1 MNPAKLRRP
10 ARRRSQNSLFRRLG
24 ASYLKQYFHDGR
36 PMSEP
41 QGRRSNVNGRPSI
54 NGHAGK
60 IQSVGNES
68 KIQLDVAKLHSLP
81 SEQQDLYLFTFAI
94 DLEKYI
100 GSLELDELNAQ
111 QEFLN
116 KEILQVI
123 NLSSPTPSKAVRNQL
138 GRSYVHI
145 LGKGSRKILFETVNK
160 LVGIINTGKGEKDI
174 HNKHAAAYCLGDVYK
189 AAGDSAINLSSLACS
204 SLLRLSKQAQNHAG
218 LRAAILKAV
227 GKVVESIQGSI
238 EESVARDIWK
248 QALKGAA
255 SDKAALV
262 QARACGC
269 LEQLTRNTN
278 YFESVSDF
286 DTLKSAI
293 WKTAETPAA
302 PARHAAASCLATMLV
317 KSYAEGTSNSQFPK
331 VRKPKKANKSQP
343 SGIEEAGEE
352 VSRPGTPTNNKKAAL
367 KLELSLIDIL
377 RQLSTHYL
385 RPTTTNRVR
394 GCIAQCYIKVFLGL
408 SPSIVEAAY
417 SKILDHLL
425 TDLLSNPLVTF
436 DRRRLL
442 LTRKFVQRILSGCIG
457 AKILGEAGRLSTAKV
472 IANEILKNYP
482 QALKETPEPSK
493 HALVAAV
500 DALTDLITSLG
511 SAYRPAAEGSREAL
525 LQVLQHPSYTV
536 QIHAAYCLKAFVLVC
551 PQQLL
556 SCASICMNTVNR
568 ELGLLSGARN
578 SPRRCI
584 GYANGLAAV
593 LSVSPSQ
600 PLYSSLEICS
610 RVLSTAIDLLKSSI
624 KADIRVAGI
633 QVQVAWIMI
642 GGLMALGPMF
652 VKIHLPQFL
661 LLWRN
666 ALPKPLTRE
675 NTAQRDPAEISY
687 LTHVRECTLGSI
699 LLFLEFNGR
708 LITTDVAKRVA
719 NMLQNTVEYLDNLPR
734 KMQSDDTLQRV
745 VSSLTTKELILMVR
759 RRVLQC
765 YARLICFSPHAS
777 GEVLTQSNLLT
788 SAVSLFADPDA
799 HMPGTLGSSIANT
812 TFENIW
818 EVGDN
823 SAFGITGLVRGSTIL
838 PLPGETGAP
847 NSQHK
852 SPYRDEISL
861 IDEALAS
868 PISGAQEHD
877 SVYLHTNQKGDDSNL
892 PDPPATEVINSA
904 IALFATALPLQSP
917 RVQEGVLEQLAT
929 FMASAANQRE
939 PGRRAAVMVNAAMAL
954 LGALKVGVG
963 ETLAEQGDLK
973 HPTVERTIEELIM
986 SLLLDQDPHVRHLAY
1001 EALGRLCNSSGNSFT
1016 ANEVNSLIDTIVTKR
1031 EPNIRAG
1038 CAMGLGSIHY
1048 QVGGMAAGFHL
1059 KKIHGILMSLC
1070 SDPSP
1075 VVHSS
1080 AIEALSK
1087 VADSAGLT
1095 FSAYVSSTLGLLA
1108 QLWTCDSHSEES
1120 ALVSTSNAEMEDPT
1134 AVALANC
1141 VDTLINVLGPDLQD
1155 MTKPRELMM
1164 TLLRQFDRDD
1174 QALVQARSLRA
1185 WEHTYLYDPLHVE
1198 LGVYVRQ
1205 LQRHLESSNAALKD
1219 NAIDGLYNLMRR
1231 DAEQVLAVA
1240 QSGLEDQIW
1249 QALNNDPGHEGI
1261 RNIVLS
1267 WLSQSTMTETD
1278 KWISRCQQV
1287 LTKTAVSQ
1295 SEAVPPPD
1303 PKSAAPDLQDEEIAG
1318 FAAAESKD
1326 QEGAG
1331 IFEAAKELLR
1341 WQVRSFAMQCLSDL
1355 VATVGKDFDLDPD
1368 AAAGHALQNRIA
1380 DVIRLAFLAS
1390 TASVT
1395 ELQVGGLRLIDQILR
1410 MFGTTPDPDFQ
1421 EALLLEQY
1429 QAQISSALTPAFA
1442 ADSSPE
1448 LASAAVDVCATFIST
1463 GLVTD
1468 LERMGRIL
1476 KLLVTA
1482 LETFTDET
1490 QDSAVGDLKGLSS
1503 NAQTMVKMSVL
1514 SAWAELQVAS
1524 TQKEYLIKVVKPHT
1538 VKLTPLWLSSLQEF
1552 ARLRFE
1558 PDISNTTGPARLDEG
1573 LDVVY
1578 AALNRQTLLKVS
1590 TCSNTSTGSC

>member
-1 MNPAKLRRP
+1 MNDPKE
-10 ARRRSQNSLFRRLG
+10 
-24 ASYLKQYFHDGR
+24 YLCEGR
-36 PMSEP
+36 KYTLHEHLHIDQPMSE
-41 QGRRSNVNGRPSI
+41 QQARDINVNGRPGV
-54 NGHAGK
+54 NGHVGK
-60 IQSVGNES
+60 LECVPNGS
-68 KIQLDVAKLHSLP
+68 KLQLDVGKLHSLP
-81 SEQQDLYLFTFAI
+81 PEQQDLYLFTFTV
-94 DLEKYI
+94 DLETHV
-100 GSLELDELNAQ
+100 GSLPLEELNAEQ
-111 QEFLN
+111 QN
-116 KEILQVI
+116 INQEILQVI
-123 NLSSPTPSKAVRNQL
+123 NLSSPIPSKAVRNQL
-138 GRSYVHI
+138 GRSYGHI

-174 HNKHAAAYCLGDVYK
+174 HNKHAAAHCLGEVYK
-189 AAGDSAINLSSLACS
+189 AAGDSAINLSSLACT
-204 SLLRLSKQAQNHAG
+204 SLLRLLKQAQNHAG
-218 LRAAILKAV
+218 VRATVFKAL

-248 QALKGAA
+248 QAQKVA
-255 SDKAALV
+255 SLDKAAIV

-269 LEQLTRNTN
+269 LEHLVRNTN
-278 YFESVSDF
+278 YFESVNDF
-286 DTLKSAI
+286 DTLKTAI
-293 WKTAETPAA
+293 WKVAEAPTPT
-302 PARHAAASCLATMLV
+302 ARHAAASCLAVTLV
-317 KSYAEGTSNSQFPK
+317 NSYCENTLSKEVSK
-331 VRKPKKANKSQP
+331 VRKPKKTTKNP
-343 SGIEEAGEE
+343 TSGIEETGEE
-352 VSRPGTPTNNKKAAL
+352 ISRPGTPTNNKKAAL
-367 KLELSLIDIL
+367 RLELSLLDIL
-377 RQLSTHYL
+377 RQLSSQYL
-385 RPTTTNRVR
+385 RPTTSNRVR
-394 GCIAQCYIKVFLGL
+394 GCIAHCYVKVLLGL
-408 SPSIVEAAY
+408 DPTAVEAAY
-417 SKILDHLL
+417 SKILNHLL
-425 TDLLSNPLVTF
+425 TELLANPFIIF
-436 DRRRLL
+436 DRHRLL
-442 LTRKFVQRILSGCIG
+442 ITRKFVQRILSGCIS
-457 AKILGEAGRLSTAKV
+457 AKILGEAGRLGAAKIIV
-472 IANEILKNYP
+472 NEILKNYP
-482 QALKETPEPSK
+482 QVLKESPEPSK
-493 HALVAAV
+493 HALVAAL
-500 DALTDLITSLG
+500 DALTELITSLG
-511 SAYRPAAEGSREAL
+511 SAYRHVAEGSREAV

-556 SCASICMNTVNR
+556 SCASICMNTLNR

-600 PLYSSLEICS
+600 PLYGSLEICS
-610 RVLSTAIDLLKSSI
+610 RVLSTAIDLLKSSS
-624 KADIRVAGI
+624 KAAIRVAGI

-642 GGLMALGPMF
+642 GGLMALGPTF

-699 LLFLEFNGR
+699 LIFLEFNGR
-708 LITTDVAKRVA
+708 LVTTDVAKRIA
-719 NMLQNTVEYLDNLPR
+719 TMLQNTVEYIDNLPR
-734 KMQSDDTLQRV
+734 KIQSDDATQRI
-745 VSSLTTKELILMVR
+745 VSSLTTKELVLMVR

-777 GEVLTQSNLLT
+777 GEVLTQSNLLI
-788 SAVSLFADPDA
+788 SAVSLFADPEA

-812 TFENIW
+812 TFETIW

-823 SAFGITGLVRGSTIL
+823 SAFGITGLVRGSIIM
-838 PLPGETGAP
+838 PLLGEAKTP
-847 NSQHK
+847 HSEHK
-852 SPYRDEISL
+852 GPYGDELSI
-861 IDEALAS
+861 IDEALES

-877 SVYLHTNQKGDDSNL
+877 SVFLHTSRKVDGSDL
-892 PDPPATEVINSA
+892 PDPPATELVNSA

-954 LGALKVGVG
+954 LGTLKVVVG

-973 HPTVERTIEELIM
+973 HPTVERTIEELVM
-986 SLLLDQDPHVRHLAY
+986 SLLLDPDPHVRHIAY

-1016 ANEVNSLIDTIVTKR
+1016 ANEVNNLIDTIVTKR
-1031 EPNIRAG
+1031 EPHIRAG

-1048 QVGGMAAGFHL
+1048 QVGGMAAGYHL

-1108 QLWTCDSHSEES
+1108 QLWTCDSHNEES
-1120 ALVSTSNAEMEDPT
+1120 ALISTSNAELNEPT
-1134 AVALANC
+1134 AVALASC

-1164 TLLRQFDRDD
+1164 TLLRQFDQDD
-1174 QALVQARSLRA
+1174 HALVHAQSLRA
-1185 WEHTYLYDPLHVE
+1185 WEHIYLYDPQHVE
-1198 LGVYVRQ
+1198 LRVYVRQ
-1205 LQRHLESSNAALKD
+1205 LQSDLESSYSSVKHT
-1219 NAIDGLYNLMRR
+1219 AIDGIYNLMRR

-1240 QSGLEDQIW
+1240 QNGLEDQIW
-1249 QALNNDPGHEGI
+1249 LALNNDPGHEGI
-1261 RNIVLS
+1261 RNIVLT
-1267 WLSQSTMTETD
+1267 WLSQSTLTETD

-1287 LTKTAVSQ
+1287 LTKTAISQ
-1295 SEAVPPPD
+1295 SEPTPPPD

-1318 FAAAESKD
+1318 FATAESKD
-1326 QEGAG
+1326 QEGSG
-1331 IFEAAKELLR
+1331 IAEVAKELLR
-1341 WQVRSFAMQCLSDL
+1341 WQVRAFAMQCLNDL
-1355 VATVGKDFDLDPD
+1355 VATVGKDFALDSD
-1368 AAAGHALQNRIA
+1368 SAAGHVLQNRIA

-1410 MFGTTPDPDFQ
+1410 IFGTVPDPDFQ

-1448 LASAAVDVCATFIST
+1448 LASAAVDVCATFICT

-1468 LERMGRIL
+1468 VERMGRIL

-1482 LETFTDET
+1482 LENFTDET
-1490 QDSAVGDLKGLSS
+1490 QDSAVGELKGLSS
-1503 NAQTMVKMSVL
+1503 NAQTMVRMSVL

-1524 TQKEYLIKVVKPHT
+1524 MQQEYLIKVVKPHT
-1538 VKLTPLWLSSLQEF
+1538 AKLTPLWLSSLQEF

-1590 TCSNTSTGSC
+1590 TGRKTRGTAC

>member
-1 MNPAKLRRP
+1 
-10 ARRRSQNSLFRRLG
+10 
-24 ASYLKQYFHDGR
+24 
-36 PMSEP
+36 MSE
-41 QGRRSNVNGRPSI
+41 QQSRKSNVNDRPSV
-54 NGHAGK
+54 NGHAGRTGPAP
-60 IQSVGNES
+60 IGS
-68 KIQLDVAKLHSLP
+68 KVQLDVAKLHSLP

-94 DLEKYI
+94 DLEKHVR
-100 GSLELDELNAQ
+100 SLALEELNDE
-111 QEFLN
+111 QEALN

-123 NLSSPTPSKAVRNQL
+123 NLPSPTPSKAVRNQL
-138 GRSYVHI
+138 GRSYVQI
-145 LGKGSRKILFETVNK
+145 LGRGSRKILFETVNK
-160 LVGIINTGKGEKDI
+160 LVGVITTGKGEKEVQ
-174 HNKHAAAYCLGDVYK
+174 NKHAAAYCLGEVYK
-189 AAGDSAINLSSLACS
+189 AAGDSAINLSSLACA
-204 SLLRLSKQAQNHAG
+204 SLLKLLKQAQNHAG
-218 LRAAILKAV
+218 LRAAIFRAL
-227 GKVVESIQGSI
+227 GKIVESIQGSI
-238 EESVARDIWK
+238 EDSVARDIWK
-248 QALKGAA
+248 QAQKGAS
-255 SDKAALV
+255 SDKAVLV
-262 QARACGC
+262 QTRACGC
-269 LEQLTRNTN
+269 LEQLTKNTN
-278 YFESVSDF
+278 YFESVNDF
-286 DTLKSAI
+286 DTLKTAI
-293 WKTAETPAA
+293 WKAA
-302 PARHAAASCLATMLV
+302 DTSAPVARRAAASCLAATLV
-317 KSYAEGTSNSQFPK
+317 KSYTEGPLSKESLNI
-331 VRKPKKANKSQP
+331 RKPKKANKNQS

-352 VSRPGTPTNNKKAAL
+352 ISRPGTPTNKKAAL
-367 KLELSLIDIL
+367 KLELSLLDVL
-377 RQLSTHYL
+377 RQLSSQYL
-385 RPTTTNRVR
+385 RHTTSNRVR
-394 GCIAQCYIKVFLGL
+394 GCIAHCYIKVLLSL
-408 SPSIVEAAY
+408 SPSTVESAY
-417 SKILDHLL
+417 NKILDHLL
-425 TDLLSNPLVTF
+425 TELLTNPLITF
-436 DRRRLL
+436 DRHRLL

-457 AKILGEAGRLSTAKV
+457 SKVLGEAGRLTAAKV
-472 IANEILKNYP
+472 IINDIIKNYP
-482 QALKETPEPSK
+482 QVLKESPEPSK
-493 HALVAAV
+493 HALVGAL

-511 SAYRPAAEGSREAL
+511 SAYPPAAEGSREAL

-610 RVLSTAIDLLKSSI
+610 RVLSTAIELLKSSS
-624 KADIRVAGI
+624 KADLRVAGI

-642 GGLMALGPMF
+642 GGLMALGPSF

-666 ALPKPLTRE
+666 ALPKPLARE
-675 NTAQRDPAEISY
+675 NTAQRDPTEISY

-708 LITTDVAKRVA
+708 LVTTDVAKRVA
-719 NMLQNTVEYLDNLPR
+719 TMLQNTVEYLDNLPR
-734 KMQSDDTLQRV
+734 KMQSDDTSQRV
-745 VSSLTTKELILMVR
+745 VSSLTMKELVLMVR

-777 GEVLTQSNLLT
+777 GEILTQSNLLT
-788 SAVSLFADPDA
+788 SAVILFADPEA
-799 HMPGTLGSSIANT
+799 HIPGTLGSSIANT

-823 SAFGITGLVRGSTIL
+823 SAFGITGLVRGSIIMS
-838 PLPGETGAP
+838 LPGETGTP
-847 NSQHK
+847 HSQHK
-852 SPYRDEISL
+852 GPYRDEASV

-877 SVYLHTNQKGDDSNL
+877 SVYLHTSRNVDGSDP
-892 PDPPATEVINSA
+892 PDPPATEVVNSA

-929 FMASAANQRE
+929 FMASATNQRE

-954 LGALKVGVG
+954 LGTLKVVVG
-963 ETLAEQGDLK
+963 DTLAEQGDLK
-973 HPTVERTIEELIM
+973 HPTVERTIEELVM
-986 SLLLDQDPHVRHLAY
+986 SLLLDQDLYVRHVAY
-1001 EALGRLCNSSGNSFT
+1001 EALGRLCNSSGNTFT

-1031 EPNIRAG
+1031 DPTVRAG

-1059 KKIHGILMSLC
+1059 KKIHGILLSLC

-1075 VVHSS
+1075 IVHNS

-1108 QLWTCDSHSEES
+1108 QLWTCDSHNEES
-1120 ALVSTSNAEMEDPT
+1120 ALISTSNAETDEPT

-1155 MTKPRELMM
+1155 MSKPRELML
-1164 TLLRQFDRDD
+1164 TLLRQFEMDD
-1174 QALVQARSLRA
+1174 QIMVQAKSLRA
-1185 WEHTYLYDPLHVE
+1185 WEHIYLYDPRHVE
-1198 LGVYVRQ
+1198 LSIYVRH
-1205 LQRHLESSNAALKD
+1205 LQRDLESSNAIIKD
-1219 NAIDGLYNLMRR
+1219 IAVDGLYNLMRR
-1231 DAEQVLAVA
+1231 DAEQVLIVA
-1240 QSGLEDQIW
+1240 QDGLEDQIW
-1249 QALNNDPGHEGI
+1249 QALNDDPGHEGI
-1261 RNIVLS
+1261 RNIILT
-1267 WLSQSTMTETD
+1267 WLGQSTLTETD

-1287 LTKTAVSQ
+1287 LTKTAIVQ
-1295 SEAVPPPD
+1295 NEAAPPPD

-1326 QEGAG
+1326 QEGSG
-1331 IFEAAKELLR
+1331 ISEVAKELLR
-1341 WQVRSFAMQCLSDL
+1341 WQVRAFAMQCLSDL
-1355 VATVGKDFDLDPD
+1355 VAIVGKDFDLDPES
-1368 AAAGHALQNRIA
+1368 AAGHALQSRIA

-1395 ELQVGGLRLIDQILR
+1395 ELQVGGLRLIDQVLR
-1410 MFGTTPDPDFQ
+1410 IFGTVPDPDFQ

-1429 QAQISSALTPAFA
+1429 QAQISSALTPAFT
-1442 ADSSPE
+1442 ADSSPD

-1468 LERMGRIL
+1468 VERMGRIL

-1482 LETFTDET
+1482 LESFTDEA
-1490 QDSAVGDLKGLSS
+1490 QDSAVGELKGLSS
-1503 NAQTMVKMSVL
+1503 NAQTMVRMSVL

-1524 TQKEYLIKVVKPHT
+1524 TQQEYLIKVVKPHT
-1538 VKLTPLWLSSLQEF
+1538 TKLTPLWLSSLQEF

-1558 PDISNTTGPARLDEG
+1558 PDISNTTGPARPDEG

-1590 TCSNTSTGSC
+1590 TESRTSLTTY